1 MARCTRNQLF
11 LESFT
16 WRSAGWNTTSS
27 QVFSALHEG
36 IKRGEGKHLRW
47 FVRLAARRQEKHGQ
61 IVLPQLTN
69 IPDGRVS
76 EELCASA
83 ATMAN
88 NLGARAIF
96 VYTRRGYMANFLSRC
111 RPDCPVFAF
120 TGAAWPVAP
129 AYNLTPTLTHSCLA
143 EPACPTHHACT
154 RRCMHTSC
162 KSPSL
167 AAHVGAPWPQQQ
179 PSRSPCPKLWGGRRG
194 SDVSCLYIGTRSI
207 SAPSLYM
214 TWRKNWMSD
223 MACLTDKASFSGR
236 ADQQD
241 VRQRLNLRWGVMP
254 FRLDFAP
261 DPEENVDRTFRLLKR
276 RDLVQP
282 GDLVVV
288 VSDIRPDSS
297 DASVVRSVQIR
308 RVPA

>member
-1 MARCTRNQLF
+1 
-11 LESFT
+11 
-16 WRSAGWNTTSS
+16 
-27 QVFSALHEG
+27 
-36 IKRGEGKHLRW
+36 
-47 FVRLAARRQEKHGQ
+47 
-61 IVLPQLTN
+61 
-69 IPDGRVS
+69 
-76 EELCASA
+76 
-83 ATMAN
+83 
-88 NLGARAIF
+88 
-96 VYTRRGYMANFLSRC
+96 
-111 RPDCPVFAF
+111 
-120 TGAAWPVAP
+120 
-129 AYNLTPTLTHSCLA
+129 
-143 EPACPTHHACT
+143 
-154 RRCMHTSC
+154 
-162 KSPSL
+162 
-167 AAHVGAPWPQQQ
+167 
-179 PSRSPCPKLWGGRRG
+179 
-194 SDVSCLYIGTRSI
+194 
-207 SAPSLYM
+207 M